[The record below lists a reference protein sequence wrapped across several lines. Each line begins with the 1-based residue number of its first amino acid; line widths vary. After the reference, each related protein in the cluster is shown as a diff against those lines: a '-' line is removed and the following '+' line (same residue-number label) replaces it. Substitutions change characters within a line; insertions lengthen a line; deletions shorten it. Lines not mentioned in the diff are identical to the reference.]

1 MGIVLDDKH
10 KLLGRVDSKKAEDI
24 SKKINLLSKQTLS
37 QMTKEKIIPT
47 PDNYKSYF
55 EDQLQKK
62 PKEDRELISG
72 FLEKEDSSSDLYIAN
87 LEKDIQDA
95 YLYIKRLSEL
105 TASSYSKINN
115 IRKITKNVT
124 QNPTPSL
131 ISDLQERLE
140 LATKAIGKDLKNIH
154 NNFNKTASIISNFSQ
169 NRIYDKKYGI
179 YNKNYLLKAID
190 KTIKNAE
197 IFDYPNTLL
206 AIKISDNTLNSIK
219 NESDREILKINLSKL
234 LYKRSRRSD
243 ILAHYEDGIIMIVL
257 KHTNEELSNIAISRI
272 KDAVEN
278 ANFMVNG
285 EDIDI
290 NLEFGLS
297 PITKDKIKEQV
308 ITEAIDNLS

>member
-10 KLLGRVDSKKAEDI
+10 KLLGRIDSKKAEDL

-37 QMTKEKIIPT
+37 AMNKDKIIPT

-55 EDQLQKK
+55 ENQLQKK
-62 PKEDRELISG
+62 PKEEMELISTI
-72 FLEKEDSSSDLYIAN
+72 LEKDENSSELHVAN

-105 TASSYSKINN
+105 TASSYTKINN

-131 ISDLQERLE
+131 ISDLQEKLE
-140 LATKAIGKDLKNIH
+140 VTTKAIEKDLKNIH

-179 YNKNYLLKAID
+179 YNKNYILKMID
-190 KTIKNAE
+190 KTIKNSE
-197 IFDYPNTLL
+197 LFDYPNTLL
-206 AIKISDNTLNSIK
+206 AIKISDESLKNIK
-219 NESDREILKINLSKL
+219 NESDKDILKINLSKL

-243 ILAHYEDGIIMIVL
+243 ILAHYKDGIIMIL
-257 KHTNEELSNIAISRI
+257 LRHTDEKLSNVAVSRI

-278 ANFMVNG
+278 ANFMLNG
-285 EDIDI
+285 EDVSVD
-290 NLEFGLS
+290 LEFGLS
-297 PITKDKIKEQV
+297 AITKDKIKEQV